1 MWDHVTSELV
11 TLFTDCDGQCSEAA
25 RQAIRLGFHDAG
37 AWSLSSTNG
46 GADGSML
53 ISGDEKDRAEN
64 NGMQEIIATLQGF
77 LGKYDHFGVGA
88 ADLVQH
94 AAIVA

>member
-1 MWDHVTSELV
+1 M
-11 TLFTDCDGQCSEAA
+11 TLFKGCDGQCNEAA

-37 AWSLSSTNG
+37 AWSLTSTFG

-53 ISGDEKDRAEN
+53 ISGDEKDRNEN
-64 NGMQEIIATLQGF
+64 NGLQEIIATLQTMW
-77 LGKYDHFGVGA
+77 GKYKPNGVGA